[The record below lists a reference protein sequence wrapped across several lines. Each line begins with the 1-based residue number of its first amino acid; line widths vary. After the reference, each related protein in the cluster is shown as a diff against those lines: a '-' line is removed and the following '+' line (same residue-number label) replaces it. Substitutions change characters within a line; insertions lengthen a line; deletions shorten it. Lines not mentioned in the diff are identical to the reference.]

1 MRPAEE
7 IERIVKEMSFRAGLQ
22 TDEHLWAD
30 VSQAQPWQQPTRSVL
45 NRKNTRRWSMR
56 HPISKLAIAAL
67 IGVGGMTAAVVGVN
81 IGQYYFEGRQPDGT
95 YSFRSEQT
103 FDGGTYRDA
112 NGVEQRLITQKTTV
126 VTVGP
131 DSPDGTLDVERTKR
145 DLAEIDRLCQQDI
158 RDLKAV
164 GEIEVNGTRERPV
177 LYYSYTLA
185 DGRSILRNERDPND
199 RDYKEVLTTDQWQ
212 EFHQLRRAG
221 PGEDLGTQEKEVKGR
236 VFTFQRQ
243 RFVLRDGTEV
253 IWSKGVPKSSP

>member
-1 MRPAEE
+1 MRSAEE
-7 IERIVKEMSFRAGLQ
+7 IERIVKEMSFRAGPQ
-22 TDEHLWAD
+22 TDAHLWAD
-30 VSQAQPWQQPTRSVL
+30 VSRAQPWQENAPPVL
-45 NRKNTRRWSMR
+45 DRKNLRRWSMR

-67 IGVGGMTAAVVGVN
+67 IGVGGITAVVVGVN
-81 IGQYYFEGRQPDGT
+81 VGQYYFEGRQPDGT
-95 YSFRSEQT
+95 YRFRSDQT

-112 NGVEQRLITQKTTV
+112 NGVEQPLITRKTTV

-164 GEIEVNGTRERPV
+164 SEIEVNGTRERPV

-185 DGRSILRNERDPND
+185 DGRSILRNERDPDD
-199 RDYKEVLTTDQWQ
+199 RDYKEVLTADQWQ

-221 PGEDLGTQEKEVKGR
+221 PGADLGTQEKEVKGR
-236 VFTFQRQ
+236 MFTFQRQ
-243 RFVLRDGTEV
+243 RFVLRDGTQI
-253 IWSKGVPKSSP
+253 IWSEGVPKSSQ